1 MDLHTP
7 LPWSITLDS
16 GRRIKLYA
24 SFDRVLA
31 FLDVLRGKS
40 MTEDDT
46 EKTALF
52 LLFGDQRLTARETQD
67 ALSKA
72 QKILF
77 EPQKA

>member
-31 FLDVLRGKS
+31 FLDVLR
-40 MTEDDT
+40 
-46 EKTALF
+46 
-52 LLFGDQRLTARETQD
+52 
-67 ALSKA
+67 
-72 QKILF
+72 
-77 EPQKA
+77 